1 MTHFKRIAIYV
12 RTSTID
18 QNTELQ
24 KRELQEYLKLRPDWL
39 LVKIYED
46 HASGTNGQRLQ
57 LQELLKDCRHRKVDV
72 VLCWKLDRFFRSLKM
87 LLNTLQELDE
97 IGVKFISL
105 KDQIDFTT
113 SAGRLMFHMIGAF
126 GEFEAAL
133 IKERVNAGIA
143 NAKAKGKVFG
153 RPKNRDDRKI
163 IEFRA
168 TGMSISK
175 IAKALNIS
183 TGSVQ
188 AALAAKIDHI
198 KTPFKINE

>member
-24 KRELQEYLKLRPDWL
+24 KRELQDYLKLRPNWI

-46 HASGTNGQRLQ
+46 QATGTNDKRPQ
-57 LQELLKDCRHRKVDV
+57 LRKIDL

-87 LLNTLQELDE
+87 LINTFQELDE
-97 IGVKFISL
+97 IGVTFISL
-105 KDQIDFTT
+105 KDQIDLTT
-113 SAGRLMFHMIGAF
+113 SSGRLMFHMIGAF

-143 NAKAKGKVFG
+143 NAKAKGKIFG
-153 RPKNRDDRKI
+153 RPKTRDDEKI
-163 IEFRA
+163 LELRSA
-168 TGMSISK
+168 GMSISK

-188 AALAAKIDHI
+188 AALNAKSDHI
-198 KTPFKINE
+198 KTPHKIT